1 MADEIDTLGKILRMA
16 LKDTKMELHEKI
28 IGNEIALQKSEAKI
42 LDQDNRISEVVQNA
56 ETTSLQLEEFQEKQ
70 EKENIDL
77 ATMVAT
83 EKMKAKIEEEQLQ
96 REFES
101 LNSKVKEVQDSL
113 EENIEKILKEKEEE
127 DKKLKNID
135 QLNELVDRKIQDVYE
150 KMRGDNLYIWKE
162 SISLAEKEF
171 SSKGLKETL
180 SLLPKLPY
188 DSADLKRTIN
198 SLIDKEDQ
206 VPPSIVKF
214 NHQA

>member
-1 MADEIDTLGKILRMA
+1 
-16 LKDTKMELHEKI
+16 
-28 IGNEIALQKSEAKI
+28 
-42 LDQDNRISEVVQNA
+42 
-56 ETTSLQLEEFQEKQ
+56 
-70 EKENIDL
+70 
-77 ATMVAT
+77 MVAT